1 MDKKLDELLKHA
13 LTPTDE
19 PDERLNQSIFKQVKE
34 REAMNKKTVRTIKNI
49 PAAAVA
55 AAIIL
60 GCGSVS
66 AYAAWKYLTPE
77 HVAEEF
83 GETKLADAFENDD
96 AVSVNETQSCGGFDI
111 TLMGLISGKDL
122 SVYPV
127 FDEKGN
133 ELDMDKTYSVVA
145 IRKSDGTPM
154 PDTSQDEY
162 GDLSFF
168 VSPLVKGYHP
178 AQYNAVTMSGGYQD
192 FVEDGVLYRI
202 AQCDN
207 VEIFADCGLYLCVN
221 DGVFYNNEAYVYDES
236 TGEISR
242 NENYSGLNALF
253 DLPVDPAKGDPQA
266 AAAYIRQM
274 KEEEEKEQKQSEK
287 KEKEDAD
294 QWWSG
299 LTAENI
305 GQYADRLEDSVS
317 ICRIDKDGYISYS
330 YDQDDKSTFSGTM
343 RVKGSPLETDKFMVS
358 GSVGSGDTMV
368 IETFWMNDDGT
379 VTFAA
384 YVPKKGMKNKLEA

>member
-168 VSPLVKGYHP
+168 VS
-178 AQYNAVTMSGGYQD
+178 
-192 FVEDGVLYRI
+192 
-202 AQCDN
+202 
-207 VEIFADCGLYLCVN
+207 
-221 DGVFYNNEAYVYDES
+221 
-236 TGEISR
+236 
-242 NENYSGLNALF
+242 
-253 DLPVDPAKGDPQA
+253 
-266 AAAYIRQM
+266 
-274 KEEEEKEQKQSEK
+274 
-287 KEKEDAD
+287 
-294 QWWSG
+294 
-299 LTAENI
+299 
-305 GQYADRLEDSVS
+305 DRKSV
-317 ICRIDKDGYISYS
+317 
-330 YDQDDKSTFSGTM
+330 
-343 RVKGSPLETDKFMVS
+343 V
-358 GSVGSGDTMV
+358 
-368 IETFWMNDDGT
+368 
-379 VTFAA
+379 
-384 YVPKKGMKNKLEA
+384 

>member
-305 GQYADRLEDSVS
+305 SQYADRLEDSVS

-384 YVPKKGMKNKLEA
+384 YVPKKGMKNKLKA

>member
-1 MDKKLDELLKHA
+1 MLF
-13 LTPTDE
+13 
-19 PDERLNQSIFKQVKE
+19 R
-34 REAMNKKTVRTIKNI
+34 
-49 PAAAVA
+49 
-55 AAIIL
+55 
-60 GCGSVS
+60 
-66 AYAAWKYLTPE
+66 
-77 HVAEEF
+77 
-83 GETKLADAFENDD
+83 
-96 AVSVNETQSCGGFDI
+96 
-111 TLMGLISGKDL
+111 
-122 SVYPV
+122 
-127 FDEKGN
+127 
-133 ELDMDKTYSVVA
+133 
-145 IRKSDGTPM
+145 
-154 PDTSQDEY
+154 
-162 GDLSFF
+162 
-168 VSPLVKGYHP
+168 
-178 AQYNAVTMSGGYQD
+178 
-192 FVEDGVLYRI
+192 
-202 AQCDN
+202 
-207 VEIFADCGLYLCVN
+207 
-221 DGVFYNNEAYVYDES
+221 
-236 TGEISR
+236 
-242 NENYSGLNALF
+242 SGLNALF